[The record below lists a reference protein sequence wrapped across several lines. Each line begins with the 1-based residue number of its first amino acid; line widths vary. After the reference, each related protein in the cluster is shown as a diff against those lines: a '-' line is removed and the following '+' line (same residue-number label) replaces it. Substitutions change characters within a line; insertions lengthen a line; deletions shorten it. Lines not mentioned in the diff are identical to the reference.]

1 MSCLAMSPSKNVLE
15 ESLAFA
21 AVHPD
26 YMILL
31 RTYVSRPAVGKG
43 RAVLEGV
50 GLDSSEIEE
59 CFTKHLLNEEE
70 AVQAGLT
77 KWSRGHGRLPN
88 TWVVLLAAMEY
99 ATIAH
104 AHVHHL
110 KDALA
115 RGMLFTL
122 VNGVQKVYICTFVS
136 ALVCTYVNELVCVS
150 GSVYACA
157 SVHVRIIL
165 YPVC

>member
-15 ESLAFA
+15 ESLAFSA
-21 AVHPD
+21 EHPD

-50 GLDSSEIEE
+50 GFDSSEIEE
-59 CFTKHLLNEEE
+59 CFSKHLLNEEE

-77 KWSRGHGRLPN
+77 EWSRGHGRLPN

-99 ATIAH
+99 AMIAH

-122 VNGVQKVYICTFVS
+122 VNCVQKVYIRTYIC
-136 ALVCTYVNELVCVS
+136 VCTCVCM
-150 GSVYACA
+150 
-157 SVHVRIIL
+157 
-165 YPVC
+165 